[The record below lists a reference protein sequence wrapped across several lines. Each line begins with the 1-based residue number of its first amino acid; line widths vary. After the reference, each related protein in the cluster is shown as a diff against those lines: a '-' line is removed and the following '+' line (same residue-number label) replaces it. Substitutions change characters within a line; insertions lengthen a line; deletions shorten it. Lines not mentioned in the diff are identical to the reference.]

1 MDGIGEKLVE
11 QLLDEHVITTVADLY
26 RLTFDELMGLERTG
40 EKTANNVLNEISKSK
55 AMTLGRFLHALGLPG
70 IGPELATALAQKLQ
84 DASGLMKWLEAAHAI
99 FGETSFGPS
108 AGENG
113 KSHTHNEALRNLME
127 IDGVGSVVALHFRDG
142 LHQRKEMLE
151 DLLSLIDVQPQPIL
165 AAGGPFEGRTFCL
178 TGTLSKPRK
187 EIQQIIQD
195 AGGKVV
201 GSVSAKL
208 GVLVA
213 GEQAGSKKAKAESLG
228 ITVWSEADLLAEL
241 DSEAPPQPPSST
253 EKGTVGQPS
262 LFDF

>member
-26 RLTFDELMGLERTG
+26 RLTFNELMGLERTG

-70 IGPELATALAQKLQ
+70 IGPELATAMAQKLH
-84 DASGLMKWLEAAHAI
+84 DAPGLMQWLEAAHAA
-99 FGETSFGPS
+99 FGEASFGPPV
-108 AGENG
+108 GENG
-113 KSHTHNEALRNLME
+113 KPFTHNEALRNLMG

-142 LHQRKEMLE
+142 LHQRKQMLE
-151 DLLSLIDVQPQPIL
+151 DLLSLIDVQPQPFL

-228 ITVWSEADLLAEL
+228 IAVWSEADLLSEL
-241 DSEAPPQPPSST
+241 NSEAPTPSVPSA
-253 EKGTVGQPS
+253 EKGNVGQPS